1 MRENTHS
8 LAVKL
13 NEMYLMVSCVIDSYF
28 FQDSYSW
35 AMRFE
40 KDREIHICE
49 SEFQLFIFWISS
61 ILNFQNSLK

>member
-28 FQDSYSW
+28 FQDSYSC

-49 SEFQLFIFWISS
+49 SEF
-61 ILNFQNSLK
+61 